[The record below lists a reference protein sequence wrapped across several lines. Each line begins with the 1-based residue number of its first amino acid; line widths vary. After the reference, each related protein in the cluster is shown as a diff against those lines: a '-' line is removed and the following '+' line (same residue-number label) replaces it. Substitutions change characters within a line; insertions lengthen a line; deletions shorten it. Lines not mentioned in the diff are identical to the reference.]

1 MNKERIIAIMERA
14 KAKQATA
21 TELQELAD
29 ALDRETDDSVTP
41 LMEKWLEQH
50 RIAVPLPGK
59 ERVNSM
65 LADILEAGKLL
76 DDQGK
81 QEELDATEAPGTA
94 DTIEETKTP
103 GPAVIPLRKRY
114 GKLVAAAIVVLL
126 AGMAFLLWQ
135 QRPTTQS
142 LVKIAPPPITPIGQP
157 AGRQAVL
164 TLADG
169 TTVTLDEQRTDTI
182 TQQGNTNIVKEEE
195 GRLAYRAGKTAA
207 AGLALRNKV
216 STPRGGQYRVDLA
229 DGSRVWLN
237 AASSLVFPVDFNG
250 NERVVE
256 LEGEAYFEVA
266 HKDDQPFIV
275 KASQTTVQVLGTHF
289 NVSAYG
295 DETFQKTTLLEGKVQ
310 VMAGD
315 GRYQLQPGQ
324 QVIFDK
330 KNTKARLVQ
339 HASLEEAVA
348 WKNGYFQ
355 FSGADGAALL
365 REIGRWYNIEVVFNG
380 MPTGYELNGKIDR
393 SIRLS
398 SIVTALQEG
407 GVHCTLEDNKLI
419 VNK

>member
-1 MNKERIIAIMERA
+1 MIKERIIAIMERA
-14 KAKQATA
+14 RAKQATA
-21 TELQELAD
+21 AELQELAD
-29 ALDRETDDSVTP
+29 ALDRETDGSVTP
-41 LMEKWLEQH
+41 LMEEWLEQH
-50 RIAVPLPGK
+50 RGAVTLPGK
-59 ERVNSM
+59 DRVNSM
-65 LADILEAGKLL
+65 LADILEAGKAL
-76 DDQGK
+76 DGQDTPG
-81 QEELDATEAPGTA
+81 ETEAPPK
-94 DTIEETKTP
+94 I
-103 GPAVIPLRKRY
+103 IPLQASRRRY
-114 GKLVAAAIVVLL
+114 GRLVAAAIILLL

-135 QRPTTQS
+135 QRPTTQP
-142 LVKIAPPPITPIGQP
+142 LVKTPPLQITPIGQP

-207 AGLALRNKV
+207 TGLALRNKV

-237 AASSLVFPVDFNG
+237 AASSLVFPVDFNS

-295 DETFQKTTLLEGKVQ
+295 DETLQKTTLLEGKVQ

-339 HASLEEAVA
+339 NASLEEAVA

>member
-14 KAKQATA
+14 KAKLATA
-21 TELQELAD
+21 AELQELAD
-29 ALDRETDDSVTP
+29 ALDRETDGSVTP
-41 LMEKWLEQH
+41 LMEEWLEQH
-50 RIAVPLPGK
+50 RNAVPLPGK

-65 LADILEAGKLL
+65 LADILEAGKAL

-81 QEELDATEAPGTA
+81 HEEPEAPGIAEGTEVPGTT
-94 DTIEETKTP
+94 DTKI
-103 GPAVIPLRKRY
+103 IPLQPLHKRY
-114 GKLVAAAIVVLL
+114 GKLIAAAIVLLL
-126 AGMAFLLWQ
+126 AGLAFLLWQ
-135 QRPTTQS
+135 QRPIPQTV
-142 LVKIAPPPITPIGQP
+142 VKTVPHQVTPIGQP

-207 AGLALRNKV
+207 TGPALRNKV

-266 HKDDQPFIV
+266 HKNGQPFIV

-295 DETFQKTTLLEGKVQ
+295 DETLQKTTLLEGKVQ

-315 GRYQLQPGQ
+315 GRYQLEPGQ

-330 KNTKARLVQ
+330 TNTKARLVQ
-339 HASLEEAVA
+339 KASMEEAVA